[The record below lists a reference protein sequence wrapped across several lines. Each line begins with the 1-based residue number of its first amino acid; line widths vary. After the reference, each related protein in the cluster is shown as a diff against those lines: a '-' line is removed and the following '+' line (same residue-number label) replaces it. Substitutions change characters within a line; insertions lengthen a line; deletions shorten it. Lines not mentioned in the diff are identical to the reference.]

1 MVMNERRGWG
11 AIVLA
16 LTITACGDD
25 QNETVYPGTQTGT
38 GGTSG
43 IGGNGAGG
51 SGAPGGGASDTG
63 GGSGTGGAGTPVP
76 CGPAASQ
83 NAQGI
88 LTSHPGMT
96 FVLGHDSFELETVNI
111 VPSIAPSGIDTM
123 DVYAELK
130 NVSTEALCYIFSEA
144 TLDGLEIL
152 VIADTPPHTDEILTT
167 TGSCLLPGETAILNG
182 IQNDIPAATINGAT
196 VLSFNLTASESY
208 GVVTVPVDRP
218 TVTASIAPG
227 TLGGDVVSGTVV
239 PQVSIYNYGMSFY
252 ARDSR
257 GLIVAELLAFPGEL
271 SSLPAGVS
279 IAFSSEES
287 ECQFDEYV
295 LIDSW
300 IYE

>member
-1 MVMNERRGWG
+1 MVRSNRRGWG

-25 QNETVYPGTQTGT
+25 QNDTVYPGTQTGT

-43 IGGNGAGG
+43 VGGNGAGG
-51 SGAPGGGASDTG
+51 TGATG
-63 GGSGTGGAGTPVP
+63 GGSGTGGASTPVA

-111 VPSIAPSGIDTM
+111 VPSIAPSGIDTV
-123 DVYAELK
+123 DVYAELR
-130 NVSTEALCYIFSEA
+130 NVGTETLCYIFSDA
-144 TLDGLEIL
+144 TLDGREIL
-152 VIADTPPHTDEILTT
+152 VMADTPPHKDEILTT

-182 IQNDIPAATINGAT
+182 IQNDIPAATINAGT
-196 VLSFNLTASESY
+196 VFAFNLTASATPY
-208 GVVTVPVDRP
+208 AVTVPVDRP
-218 TVTASIAPG
+218 TVTASIVPG
-227 TLGGDVVSGTVV
+227 TMGGDVVTGAVV
-239 PQVSIYNYGMSFY
+239 PQVNIYNYGMSFY

-271 SSLPAGVS
+271 GSLPAGVS

-295 LIDSW
+295 FIDSW